1 MSDEA
6 ATAIAPHWHLRDLA
20 RRRWI
25 KAGVE
30 AAFDVGM
37 WAISLLAAARVLR
50 DVLAAQ
56 ATVDD
61 LWRAALAVVTLTP
74 GCGLLAGL
82 YRGRCQ
88 RGSLDEVG
96 RVALAATTA
105 GLCLALLAPMLVSGQ
120 RQPPQTVVLA
130 GAGLALL
137 GMLGGRYVAFAVR
150 LRSRPAARF
159 AVKIIVFGAGAAG
172 EQLIRRLVTLPG
184 AAYRPVAILDDD
196 HEKRQLRIHGVPVVG
211 NRTRMAEAAAST
223 GAEVLVIALGRASGQ
238 VIRDL
243 TAMAEDCRLVPK
255 VIPSVQEL
263 LCGTAQIE
271 SVRDPRISDLL
282 GRRPIKTD
290 LAAITSHFA
299 GKRVLVTG
307 AGGSIGSELCRQLH
321 KLGLA
326 QLIMLDRDESALH
339 ALELALY
346 GHGLLVADEIVLA
359 SIRSPARMQH
369 IFDQFRPH
377 MVFHAAALKHLPLLE
392 RHPAEALRTNVWGT
406 LAVLEAAMAC
416 GAESFV
422 NISTDKAAN
431 PVSVLGH
438 TKRIAERITAH
449 MAARASGTYLSV
461 RFGNVLGSRGS
472 VLTALT
478 AQISSGRPVTVT
490 HPDVSRYFMT
500 GDEAVQLVLQAA
512 VVGRS
517 GEVLVFDMG
526 DPVKIADLAHRLLA
540 MSAAETEIVYTSLRP
555 GEKLIEELLAHGEED
570 TRPCHPLITQVP
582 VPPLAP
588 AQVTALDP
596 NLAAEELR
604 AALARCSASP
614 YLVAGRPADG
624 RSHAA
629 SLAAVAIMGPAGP
642 AQLG

>member
-6 ATAIAPHWHLRDLA
+6 ATAIAPGWHLRGLA

-25 KAGVE
+25 KAGAE
-30 AAFDVGM
+30 ATFDVGV
-37 WAISLLAAARVLR
+37 WVISLLAAALVMR

-56 ATVDD
+56 VTLGD
-61 LWRAALAVVTLTP
+61 LWLAALAVVTLTP
-74 GCGLLAGL
+74 GYGLLAGL

-96 RVALAATTA
+96 RVALAAATT

-120 RQPPQTVVLA
+120 RQPPQAVVLA
-130 GAGLALL
+130 GAGFAFL
-137 GMLGGRYVAFAVR
+137 GMLGGRYVAFAIR

-196 HEKRQLRIHGVPVVG
+196 PEKRQLRIHGVPVLG
-211 NRTRMAEAAAST
+211 DRARMAEAAAST

-243 TAMAEDCRLVPK
+243 TVMAEDCRLVPK

-290 LAAITSHFA
+290 LAAIASHFA

-321 KLGLA
+321 RLGLA
-326 QLIMLDRDESALH
+326 QLIVLDRDESALH
-339 ALELALY
+339 ALELALH

-359 SIRSPARMQH
+359 SIRSPARMRH

-392 RHPAEALRTNVWGT
+392 RHPAEALRTNVWGP
-406 LAVLEAAMAC
+406 LAVLEAAKAC

-438 TKRIAERITAH
+438 TKRIAERLTAC
-449 MAARASGTYLSV
+449 MAAQASGTYLSV

-478 AQISSGRPVTVT
+478 AQISAGSPVIVT

-512 VVGRS
+512 VIGRS

-526 DPVKIADLAHRLLA
+526 DPVKIADIAHRLVA

-555 GEKLIEELLAHGEED
+555 GEKLIEDLLGHGEED

-596 NLAAEELR
+596 DLAAEELR
-604 AALARCSASP
+604 AALARCAAGP

-624 RSHAA
+624 RSPVA
-629 SLAAVAIMGPAGP
+629 SPDAIASMGPAAP